1 MVYELGFEHNKFQV
15 SIRLGDL
22 NWVIHAM
29 NFEDSIY
36 SKTVYRSKEEGNL
49 SFDSGGKDVEQVDVW
64 ETLKGDRGLPWWLSW

>member
-22 NWVIHAM
+22 NWVIYAM